1 MKLEFTILDKTYSVP
16 KYITLETF
24 EKAIVW
30 NIEDLNNLKPFVATI
45 MECPL
50 SSINR
55 LDEEVL
61 AFITGV
67 CLQRFQLI
75 NQPVN
80 LSVLEHTLIDFEDM
94 TFSQFVDLD
103 TFISKGIANNIIN
116 ISKIIYN
123 CNTEDIKGVPIE
135 TVWGAI
141 LAVNKWREQC
151 YKEYDE
157 FFELEQNKKGPQPD
171 KDEDYEP
178 NIQLMWWEA
187 IMALANEDFLKI
199 HQVVERPWREAL
211 NYLTWKKAQV
221 QKEKLQNLKTKN
233 DLQRR
238 TK

>member
-1 MKLEFTILDKTYSVP
+1 MKLEFTILDKTYYVP
-16 KYITLETF
+16 QHISLECF

-30 NIEDLNNLKPFVATI
+30 NLDDLKNLKPFVATI

-50 SSINR
+50 HSINK

-80 LSVLEHTLIDFEDM
+80 FNVLEHTLIDFDEM

-103 TFISKGIANNIIN
+103 TFTSKGVQNNVIN
-116 ISKIIYN
+116 IAKILYN
-123 CNTEDIKGVPIE
+123 CSRDQIKREPVE
-135 TVWGAI
+135 MVWGAI
-141 LAVNKWREQC
+141 VEYTKWREQV
-151 YKEYDE
+151 YRDYDE
-157 FFELEQNKKGPQPD
+157 FFELSNQEGPQLSEEQKQD
-171 KDEDYEP
+171 T

-187 IMALANEDFLKI
+187 IMALASEDFLKI

-221 QKEKLQNLKTKN
+221 QKEKLQQLKAKN

>member
-1 MKLEFTILDKTYSVP
+1 MKLEFTILDKTYYVP
-16 KYITLETF
+16 QHISLECF

-30 NIEDLNNLKPFVATI
+30 NLDDLKNLKPFVATI

-50 SSINR
+50 HSINK

-80 LSVLEHTLIDFEDM
+80 FNVLEHTLIDFDEM

-103 TFISKGIANNIIN
+103 TFTSKGVQNNVIN
-116 ISKIIYN
+116 IAKILYN
-123 CNTEDIKGVPIE
+123 CSRDGIKREPVE
-135 TVWGAI
+135 MVWGAI
-141 LAVNKWREQC
+141 VEYTKWREQV
-151 YKEYDE
+151 YREYDE
-157 FFELEQNKKGPQPD
+157 FFELSNQEGPQLSEEQKQD
-171 KDEDYEP
+171 T

-187 IMALANEDFLKI
+187 IMALASEDFLKI

-221 QKEKLQNLKTKN
+221 QKEKLQQLKAKN